1 MNWRSW
7 SALELSAAFAVGG
20 SLLAVAVP
28 AFFRNLSASKL
39 SEPIEGLDRMVSSA
53 VSYASRHPQEI
64 SFPPSAPLTPAEVPR
79 GVRVVDPPEIWKHLT
94 WRSLRFGYCPE
105 DERGVPACVPHAFSF
120 KFDSALDPATQVMR
134 FTATAHGDLDGD
146 GMVSTFQVRG
156 ERAPGQPA
164 RVLPGMFI
172 DREVE

>member
-1 MNWRSW
+1 MWLSSRST
-7 SALELSAAFAVGG
+7 LELAAMFAVGG

-39 SEPIEGLDRMVSSA
+39 SEPIEGLDRMVTSA
-53 VSYASRHPQEI
+53 VTYAAAHPQEI
-64 SFPPSAPLTPAEVPR
+64 SFPPSAPLTPAQVPR
-79 GVRVVDPPEIWKHLT
+79 GVRVVDPPEAWEHLT
-94 WRSLRFGYCPE
+94 WLSLNFAFSKRDPQGF
-105 DERGVPACVPHAFSF
+105 ALPHAFAF
-120 KFDSALDPATQVMR
+120 KFDSELDPGTQAMR

-146 GMVSTFQVRG
+146 GTLSTFEVRG
-156 ERAPGQPA
+156 DRLPGQAP